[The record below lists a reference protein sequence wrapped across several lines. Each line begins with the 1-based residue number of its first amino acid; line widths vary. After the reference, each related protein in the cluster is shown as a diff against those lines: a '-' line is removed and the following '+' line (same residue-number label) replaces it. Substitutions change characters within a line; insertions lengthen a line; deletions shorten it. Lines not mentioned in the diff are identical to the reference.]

1 MYVNYSID
9 KKNKLILVTGSY
21 GLSLGNKT
29 RGYNPFDR
37 QLFLGLDKAV
47 FPLRSWQGN
56 TTIPRLLKMKNI
68 LISIKHHSTSLNN
81 T

>member
-29 RGYNPFDR
+29 REVTTLRPSTFPRVR
-37 QLFLGLDKAV
+37 QSSLPIKKLA
-47 FPLRSWQGN
+47 RQHYN
-56 TTIPRLLKMKNI
+56 TTPLKNEKYSNFNQ
-68 LISIKHHSTSLNN
+68 TS
-81 T
+81 

>member
-29 RGYNPFDR
+29 REVTTLIRLMYVNYSIDKRNKLIHVTGSYG
-37 QLFLGLDKAV
+37 LSLGNKTREV
-47 FPLRSWQGN
+47 
-56 TTIPRLLKMKNI
+56 TTL
-68 LISIKHHSTSLNN
+68 STVNFS
-81 T
+81 